1 LRPSF
6 VACVSCVCAEPFGL
20 GTLRSR
26 SRERGHMEWVI
37 TVAVAVAVGVAAFF
51 AGREAARRQRERM
64 AGSAQDVLGEARI
77 EAQQI
82 LSRADEEA
90 RALAEA
96 YREREEAQLDHRRVE
111 VSTLEERLV
120 QREATL
126 EQRAANLT
134 QREEMLID
142 KERSIGD
149 ARSQVNALEE
159 EARGYLERVAG
170 FDSRAAKNEL
180 LQKVE
185 DEARRE
191 AMVVVRDL
199 EIKAREEADRRG
211 RRILA
216 TAVQRLAADVVTEAT
231 VSVVALPSDEM
242 KGRIIGRDGRNIR
255 TFEAVT
261 GVNLIV
267 DDTPEAVSVST
278 FDPVRREIARIALER
293 LVEDGRIHP
302 ASIEEAYEK
311 AQAEVEQSIRDAGEW
326 ALLEV
331 GVSRMHPEL
340 ITLLGRLR
348 YRTSY
353 GQNVLNHL
361 IESAHIAGMLA
372 SELGLDPSEAMR
384 AAFLHDIGKA
394 VSHEVGGSHALIGAE
409 IARRFGEDASIVH
422 AIEAHHNEVEP
433 RTLTAVLVQAA
444 DAVSAARPGARREA
458 LESYVRRL
466 EKLEDIAG
474 GFDGVD
480 RVYAMQA
487 GREIRVVVDPGVV
500 DDLSSAQLARQIAR
514 RLEDELQY
522 PGQIEVTVIREY
534 RATDYAR

>member
-1 LRPSF
+1 
-6 VACVSCVCAEPFGL
+6 
-20 GTLRSR
+20 
-26 SRERGHMEWVI
+26 MEWVI
-37 TVAVAVAVGVAAFF
+37 TAAVAVAVGVAAFF
-51 AGREAARRQRERM
+51 AGRETHRRRTERV
-64 AGSAQDVLGEARI
+64 AESAQDLMGDARVD
-77 EAQQI
+77 AQKI
-82 LSRADEEA
+82 LARADEQA
-90 RALAEA
+90 RALAET
-96 YREREEAQLDHRRVE
+96 YREREEAALDHRRVE
-111 VSTLEERLV
+111 AAALEDRLA

-126 EQRAANLT
+126 EQRAANLA

-142 KERSIGD
+142 KERAIGEQR
-149 ARSQVNALEE
+149 AQLAVIEE
-159 EARGYLERVAG
+159 ESRSHLERVAG
-170 FDSRAAKNEL
+170 FDSRAAKEEL

-191 AMVVVRDL
+191 AMVLVRDL

-216 TAVQRLAADVVTEAT
+216 TAVQRLAADVVSEST
-231 VSVVALPSDEM
+231 VSVVPLPTDEM

-278 FDPVRREIARIALER
+278 FDPVRREIARLALER

-311 AQAEVEQSIRDAGEW
+311 AQAEVEQSIRDSGEW

-331 GVSRMHPEL
+331 GVTRMHPEL

-361 IESAHIAGMLA
+361 VESAHIAGMLA
-372 SELGLDPSEAMR
+372 AELGLEETEAKR

-474 GFDGVD
+474 SFEGVD
-480 RVYAMQA
+480 RVFAMQA
-487 GREIRVVVDPGVV
+487 GREIRVAVDPGTI
-500 DDLSSAQLARQIAR
+500 DDLTASQLARQIAR